1 MTRAEIEIAV
11 LQEVKEDIESLL
23 NAEVF
28 EYVHRNMAINAKRG
42 INMALHI
49 VQVAI
54 EDRADGD
61 AE

>member
-1 MTRAEIEIAV
+1 MNRAEIEIAV
-11 LQEVKEDIESLL
+11 LREVKEDIESLL
-23 NAEVF
+23 NAAIF
-28 EYVHRNMAINAKRG
+28 EHIAPNMATDVKTG

-54 EDRADGD
+54 EDRGEED

>member
-1 MTRAEIEIAV
+1 MNRAEIEIAV

-28 EYVHRNMAINAKRG
+28 EHIAPNLANSIKKG
-42 INMALHI
+42 IDMALYI
-49 VQVAI
+49 VKVAI
-54 EDRADGD
+54 IDRGEED

>member
-1 MTRAEIEIAV
+1 MTKNEIEIAV

-28 EYVHRNMAINAKRG
+28 EYIHRNMAINAKRG

-54 EDRADGD
+54 QDRGEDD